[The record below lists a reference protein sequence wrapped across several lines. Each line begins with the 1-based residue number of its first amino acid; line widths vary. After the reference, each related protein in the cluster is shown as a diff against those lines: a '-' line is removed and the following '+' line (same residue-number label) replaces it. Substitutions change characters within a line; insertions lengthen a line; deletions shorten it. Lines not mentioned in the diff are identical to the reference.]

1 MAFRMSRP
9 IIKGTKQ
16 HKASIAKARTAVPE
30 IEVEQTRT
38 KADPTLVETGRAL
51 GESYMPKE
59 IDFSIPG
66 YDVAFSSEDDKE
78 KKTKEKKKE
87 KKKKEEKKVEKKDG
101 KDGVV
106 VDDGSGKKKKG
117 GKKKIGKGIKNI
129 IEKIKTSIEKIK
141 SKKKEKGKKKE
152 KEEVISIEKKD
163 IKKLPEK
170 DIENKPK
177 KVEETSVDISP
188 KVVSVKKHAHE
199 NPDYKENWQADKELG
214 KKWIKY
220 DPQNPGY
227 SYDTHTDAEGNVTKK
242 WTYRGREVDITE
254 VPEDFIDQVEEW
266 EAKQNAESVNKD
278 NQQNNQQNNQDSNQQ
293 VDIKDNE
300 NTSIDSTQ
308 EDKGFSDATIDN
320 KRVDTGGVWQSEK
333 KPHPRDFKGT
343 FWEKQEMYKKAQKE
357 WWKNHGHMQKF
368 GKPHPD
374 NE

>member
-1 MAFRMSRP
+1 
-9 IIKGTKQ
+9 
-16 HKASIAKARTAVPE
+16 VPE
-30 IEVEQTRT
+30 IKVEQTRT

-66 YDVAFSSEDDKE
+66 YDVTFPSEDDKE
-78 KKTKEKKKE
+78 KKTK

-106 VDDGSGKKKKG
+106 VDDGSGKKASKKKKG
-117 GKKKIGKGIKNI
+117 GKVKNI

-141 SKKKEKGKKKE
+141 SKKKEKKKE
-152 KEEVISIEKKD
+152 EFISIEKKD
-163 IKKLPEK
+163 IKKLPETDPK
-170 DIENKPK
+170 NQPK
-177 KVEETSVDISP
+177 KVEVDE
-188 KVVSVKKHAHE
+188 VKIRNTKLAHE

-220 DPQNPGY
+220 DPKNPGY
-227 SYDTHTDAEGNVTKK
+227 SYNTDTDAKGNVTKK

-254 VPEDFIDQVEEW
+254 VPEDFIDQAEEW

-278 NQQNNQQNNQDSNQQ
+278 NQQNNQQNNQESNQNNNQ
-293 VDIKDNE
+293 QINTDKNNE
-300 NTSIDSTQ
+300 NTNIDSIK
-308 EDKGFSDATIDN
+308 EDKGFSDATIEN
-320 KRVDTGGVWQSEK
+320 ERVDTEGVWKSEK

-374 NE
+374 NK